1 MSEKIY
7 DLLGVGIGPFNLSL
21 ACLTD
26 AIDGMDAVYLD
37 QKPTFNWHP
46 GMMLESAHL
55 QTPFMADLVTLADP
69 TSRFSVLNYLKQ
81 KGKLYSFYI
90 REDFFL
96 LRKEYNQYC
105 QWACDQLASLQWN
118 TRVERVTRDEQRDCY
133 CVDAIN
139 TVSGERQQWLARHL
153 VLGTGPTPWM
163 PDWIDTSLEQVVHSG
178 HYLAKKQTLQQQ
190 SAITVVGSGQSAA
203 EIFYDLLQDIDQY
216 RYQLNWVT
224 RAPRFFPLEY
234 TRLTLEMTS
243 PEWVDYFHALP
254 EAQRDRLNAS
264 QKNLY
269 KGINE
274 SLINDIY
281 ELLYRKD
288 LEGPLP
294 VTLCTDSGLVAM
306 EKNENQRL
314 TLTLSHQVLQEE
326 FSLTT
331 DGVIMSTGYTYR
343 PPEFLTPLMP
353 LIEFDRQ
360 QRYAVGRDYSID
372 RHHSLFVQNAELH
385 THGFVSPDLGMA
397 CYRNSVILR
406 SILGREVYPVEKK
419 IAFQT
424 FGLPKE
430 AVDG

>member
-1 MSEKIY
+1 M
-7 DLLGVGIGPFNLSL
+7 
-21 ACLTD
+21 
-26 AIDGMDAVYLD
+26 
-37 QKPTFNWHP
+37 
-46 GMMLESAHL
+46 
-55 QTPFMADLVTLADP
+55 
-69 TSRFSVLNYLKQ
+69 
-81 KGKLYSFYI
+81 
-90 REDFFL
+90 
-96 LRKEYNQYC
+96 
-105 QWACDQLASLQWN
+105 
-118 TRVERVTRDEQRDCY
+118 
-133 CVDAIN
+133 
-139 TVSGERQQWLARHL
+139 
-153 VLGTGPTPWM
+153 
-163 PDWIDTSLEQVVHSG
+163 
-178 HYLAKKQTLQQQ
+178 
-190 SAITVVGSGQSAA
+190 VGSGQSAA

-216 RYQLNWVT
+216 HYQLNWVT

-306 EKNENQRL
+306 EKNENQGL

-326 FSLTT
+326 FSLAT

-372 RHHSLFVQNAELH
+372 RRHSLFVQNAELH